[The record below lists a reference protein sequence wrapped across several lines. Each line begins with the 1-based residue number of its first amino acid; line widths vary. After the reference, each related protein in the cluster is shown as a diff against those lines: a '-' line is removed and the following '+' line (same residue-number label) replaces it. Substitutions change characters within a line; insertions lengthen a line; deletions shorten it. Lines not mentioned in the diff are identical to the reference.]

1 MTAKE
6 QLREHVEALSE
17 DDAAKVLRVL
27 SKQLGDGDPLLAH
40 PDVVPLSEESFSP
53 ADQALIREGRE
64 DIEAGRTVS
73 LEELQAK
80 YG

>member
-27 SKQLGDGDPLLAH
+27 IQQLGDGDPLFAH
-40 PDVVPLSEESFSP
+40 PDVAPLSEESFSP
-53 ADQALIREGRE
+53 EDQALIQEGRE
-64 DIEAGRTVS
+64 DAEAGRTVS